1 MAISAIEPE
10 SNWIKNRDCFLVFE
24 ISINRFYYMIFVHKI
39 HDINL
44 LTATLQYSIQLHYSL
59 QSSSLVRYLIKM
71 QFLWKINSFL
81 GVFHSFQFL
90 PNCEFRCVICIGC
103 LVCLGIGNAIQ
114 WTLFNDIGKRNA
126 FTARNSI
133 FAAQTKHITYV

>member
-44 LTATLQYSIQLHYSL
+44 LTATLQYSITTPL
-59 QSSSLVRYLIKM
+59 
-71 QFLWKINSFL
+71 
-81 GVFHSFQFL
+81 L
-90 PNCEFRCVICIGC
+90 PAIIIVGS
-103 LVCLGIGNAIQ
+103 VSDQNAVSMENQ
-114 WTLFNDIGKRNA
+114 
-126 FTARNSI
+126 
-133 FAAQTKHITYV
+133 